1 MAVKVGNS
9 WVSEAAYAYAQ
20 RQVEKGRDDSQES
33 GKTQDEMTR
42 LSEQFPDL
50 KFSTSTKPFSGDGRN
65 NIGIAPNILREMETD
80 PDKRLEYEALIYDC
94 NEVIK
99 SMPAKNINGSTIKA
113 FGFIIGAD
121 GGLSAWSVSE
131 SGGTR
136 KREKFALD
144 KNKKDSWLDQM
155 HIRRKENNK
164 DSYEKSSDDSDKST
178 TYSANKMS
186 GEDRSAI
193 VERLKKDQEARE
205 QQLAALV
212 QQMLSKQADTYENAT
227 NMWRFLASGNYT
239 VDAATKA
246 QAQKDISEDGYYGVK
261 QTSQRLFDF
270 ASALAGDDVEK
281 MREMQAAMQKG
292 FDKAAKTWGGQL
304 PGICQET
311 INAANKMFDDYYAS
325 KETA

>member
-1 MAVKVGNS
+1 MAVKVGDS

-20 RQVEKGRDDSQES
+20 RQAES
-33 GKTQDEMTR
+33 GGKGSEMAR

-50 KFSTSTKPFSGDGRN
+50 KFSTGTKPFSGEGLN
-65 NIGIAPNILREMETD
+65 NIGIAPNILREMESN
-80 PDKRLEYEALIYDC
+80 PEKRLEYEALIYDC
-94 NEVIK
+94 NEVIRN
-99 SMPAKNINGSTIKA
+99 MPTKTANGSTIKS

-131 SGGTR
+131 SGGAD

-144 KNKKDSWLDQM
+144 KSRKDSWLEQM
-155 HIRRKENNK
+155 RIKKKEKDK
-164 DSYEKSSDDSDKST
+164 DSYEKSDEDKET
-178 TYSANKMS
+178 TGTYSVNTMS
-186 GEDRSAI
+186 SDGRAAL
-193 VERLKKDQEARE
+193 VERLKKEQEARE
-205 QQLAALV
+205 QQLADLV
-212 QQMLSKQADTYENAT
+212 RQMLSKQANAYGNAT
-227 NMWRFLASGNYT
+227 NMWQFLASGSYT

-292 FDKAAKTWGGQL
+292 FDKAQKSWGGQL
-304 PGICQET
+304 PGICQQT
-311 INAANKMFDDYYAS
+311 INAANKMFDEYYAS
-325 KETA
+325 KKAL